1 MRQRVA
7 SGAIIGIAA
16 AANTLVGVL
25 SGPLGPAVRSRVDE
39 LAHPNTNPA
48 RLAMARGAATPSP
61 IQASTSATSHAALEP
76 LRSAVAL
83 DAPRR
88 LDRTYSRPL
97 VKKILEDA
105 AVRHQLEPRLVLAIA
120 YWESGWDQSQI
131 SSTGAV
137 GLMQVEPASAETA
150 GPKLLGRQVE
160 LTDAYDNAD
169 VGAAIF
175 REDLENFGDPGSA
188 LAAYYQGPSSLRE
201 NGMLPDTLAYVAG
214 IMALAGRLGE

>member
-48 RLAMARGAATPSP
+48 RLAMARGAATPM
-61 IQASTSATSHAALEP
+61 QASTWATAAPEP
-76 LRSAVAL
+76 FRAPVAL
-83 DAPRR
+83 DAARR
-88 LDRTYSRPL
+88 VDRTYSRPL
-97 VKKILEDA
+97 VKKVLEDA

-188 LAAYYQGPSSLRE
+188 LAAYYQGPRSLRE